1 MRFILGFIGAAFA
14 GILLIS
20 MIGNLST
27 YFSNPPAPLA
37 SDVWHKEPK
46 ELHLSSDGPFGKFDK
61 RQLQRG
67 FQVYSEVCSACHS
80 LKMVSFRDLK
90 ELGYNEAEIKKIAS
104 DWKTQV
110 PSINP
115 DTGEPATRKA
125 LPSDNFPAPFANEV
139 AARAANNNALP
150 PDLSLMT
157 KAREGG
163 AAYVYSL
170 ITGYANQAGYKNEKG
185 EELLKKFPDA
195 KTPEGLHFNPYFANL
210 NVAMP
215 PPLVSSGQ
223 VTYAP
228 GNPAPTVDQMA
239 RDVAAFLVWTAEPN
253 LESRH
258 AAGLAVAIFLLVA
271 SILGY
276 FAYRQ
281 IWYEAKRAVRVTG
294 PLDPENQAKT
304 RRAKA
309 KQGVA
314 G

>member
-1 MRFILGFIGAAFA
+1 MRFILGFIGAVFA

-37 SDVWHKEPK
+37 ADVWHKEPK

-80 LKMVSFRDLK
+80 LKLVSFRDLK
-90 ELGYNEAEIKKIAS
+90 GIGYNDAEIKKIAS

-125 LPSDNFPAPFANEV
+125 LPSDNFPSPFANEV

-150 PDLSLMT
+150 PDLSLIT

-163 AAYVYSL
+163 APYVYSL
-170 ITGYANQAGYKNEKG
+170 LTGFQNQPAA
-185 EELLKKFPDA
+185 LLKQFPEA
-195 KTPEGLHFNPYFANL
+195 KTPPNLHYNPYFANL
-210 NVAMP
+210 NIAMP
-215 PPLVSSGQ
+215 PPLTTEGQ
-223 VTYAP
+223 VQYQDGTK
-228 GNPAPTVDQMA
+228 PTVDQMA
-239 RDVAAFLVWTAEPN
+239 KDVAAFLVWTAQPD
-253 LESRH
+253 LENRH
-258 AAGLAVAIFLLVA
+258 AAGLSITVFLLIA
-271 SILGY
+271 TILGY
-276 FAYRQ
+276 LAYRQ
-281 IWYEAKRAVRVTG
+281 IWYEAKRSVRITG
-294 PLDPENQAKT
+294 PLEPENQAKT
-304 RRAKA
+304 KRAKA
-309 KQGVA
+309 KQNVA

>member
-1 MRFILGFIGAAFA
+1 MRFILGFIGSVFAA
-14 GILLIS
+14 ILLFS
-20 MIGNLST
+20 MISNLAT
-27 YFSNPPAPLA
+27 YAKNPPAPLA
-37 SDVWHKEPK
+37 AEEFHREPK
-46 ELHLSSDGPFGKFDK
+46 ALHLKSDGPFGKFDK
-61 RQLQRG
+61 AQLQRG

-80 LKMVSFRDLK
+80 LKLVSFRDLK
-90 ELGYNEAEIKKIAS
+90 GLGYNDAEIKKIAS

-115 DTGEPATRKA
+115 DTGEPAGRKA

-163 AAYVYSL
+163 PAYVYSL
-170 ITGYANQAGYKNEKG
+170 LTGYRNADTYRDEHGKPLPA
-185 EELLKKFPDA
+185 DA
-195 KTPEGLHFNPYFANL
+195 KPPQGLHFNPYFANL

-215 PPLVSSGQ
+215 PPLTTNGQ
-223 VTYAP
+223 VTFAD
-228 GNPAPTVDQMA
+228 GTNPTVDQMA

-253 LESRH
+253 LENRH

-276 FAYRQ
+276 LAYRQ
-281 IWYEAKRAVRVTG
+281 IWHDAKRAVRITG
-294 PLDPENQAKT
+294 ALDPKNQAKAK
-304 RRAKA
+304 RAKA
-309 KQGVA
+309 RQGVA

>member
-1 MRFILGFIGAAFA
+1 MRFILGFIGAVFA
-14 GILLIS
+14 AVLLIS
-20 MIGNLST
+20 FFSNLAT
-27 YFSNPPAPLA
+27 YFNNPPAPLA
-37 SDVWHKEPK
+37 AEEFHREPK
-46 ELHLSSDGPFGKFDK
+46 AVHFASDGPFGKFDK
-61 RQLQRG
+61 AQLQRG

-90 ELGYNEAEIKKIAS
+90 ALGYNGAEIKKIAS

-115 DTGEPATRKA
+115 DTGEASTRKA

-163 AAYVYSL
+163 AAYIHSL
-170 ITGYANQAGYKNEKG
+170 LTGYADQAGYKIEKG

-195 KTPEGLHFNPYFANL
+195 KTPENLHFNPYFANL
-210 NVAMP
+210 NIAMP
-215 PPLVSSGQ
+215 PPLTSNGQ
-223 VTYAP
+223 VTYAD
-228 GNPAPTVDQMA
+228 GTKSTVDQMA
-239 RDVAAFLVWTAEPN
+239 KDVAAFLGWTAEPN

-258 AAGLAVAIFLLVA
+258 AAGLAVAIFLLFA

-276 FAYRQ
+276 LAYQQ
-281 IWYEAKRAVRVTG
+281 IWHDAKRAVRVTG
-294 PLDPENQAKT
+294 ALDPENQEKS

-309 KQGVA
+309 RQGIA

>member
-80 LKMVSFRDLK
+80 MKLVSFRDLK
-90 ELGYNEAEIKKIAS
+90 GLGYDDAEIKKIAS

-115 DTGEPATRKA
+115 DTGEDATRKA
-125 LPSDNFPAPFANEV
+125 LPSDNFPPPFPNEI

-150 PDLSLMT
+150 PDLSLIT

-170 ITGYANQAGYKNEKG
+170 LTGFQNQPA
-185 EELLKKFPDA
+185 ELVKKFPDA
-195 KTPEGLHFNPYFANL
+195 KTPPNLHYNPYFANL
-210 NVAMP
+210 NIAMP
-215 PPLVSSGQ
+215 PPLTTDGQ
-223 VTYAP
+223 VQYEDGTK
-228 GNPAPTVDQMA
+228 PTVDQMA
-239 RDVAAFLVWTAEPN
+239 KDVAAFLVWTAEPN

-258 AAGLAVAIFLLVA
+258 AAGMAVVIFLLIGT
-271 SILGY
+271 ILGY
-276 FAYRQ
+276 LAYHQ
-281 IWYEAKRAVRVTG
+281 VWDEAKRTVRPTG
-294 PLDPENQAKT
+294 PLDPANQAKT

-309 KQGVA
+309 KAGVA